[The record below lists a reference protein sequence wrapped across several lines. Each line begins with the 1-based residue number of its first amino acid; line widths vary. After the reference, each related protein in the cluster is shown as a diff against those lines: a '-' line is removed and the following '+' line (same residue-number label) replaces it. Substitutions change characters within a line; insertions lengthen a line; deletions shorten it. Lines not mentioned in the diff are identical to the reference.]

1 MRKSENQEIDELIVI
16 TRDIASFNQALLVR

>member
-1 MRKSENQEIDELIVI
+1 MRKTENRGIDELIVI